1 MGALDRSHANGAGPW
16 TDAMPMTH
24 ARAAPCAVCAC
35 ARCASYICVPH
46 VPLVHRAPC
55 VPHVPCVL
63 RVSHVCMAWVQSEIK
78 RRHIV
83 DWDLF
88 RMMDEDLN
96 GKVPDGMYDGICWY
110 VAWT

>member
-1 MGALDRSHANGAGPW
+1 
-16 TDAMPMTH
+16 
-24 ARAAPCAVCAC
+24 
-35 ARCASYICVPH
+35 
-46 VPLVHRAPC
+46 
-55 VPHVPCVL
+55 
-63 RVSHVCMAWVQSEIK
+63 MAWVQSEIK